1 MRNRPRL
8 NKYERRVVQKQK
20 LEQDLSGAGRY
31 IYQNNTDGDLRLPK
45 PTNEGI
51 TTVGPRNRFEGDS
64 YYMKW
69 VGSPMN
75 MLKLVQVIED
85 ANEKKNKEKQ
95 MNEQK
100 LILDQPDTVTTK
112 GTVERVVVKS
122 EQSPINDSVKTQDV
136 PKDIL
141 LNEDPLD
148 GVEII
153 LG

>member
-1 MRNRPRL
+1 MKYRPRL
-8 NKYERRVVQKQK
+8 NRYERRVAQKEK
-20 LEQDLSGAGRY
+20 LEHDLSGGGKY
-31 IYQNNTDGDLRLPK
+31 IYQNNTDGDLKLPK
-45 PTNEGI
+45 PTQQGI
-51 TTVGPRNRFEGDS
+51 TTVGPRNMFEGDS

-75 MLKLVQVIED
+75 MLRLVQVVED
-85 ANEKKNKEKQ
+85 VNQKKNEEKM

-112 GTVERVVVKS
+112 GTVERVVVNPG
-122 EQSPINDSVKTQDV
+122 QNVINDSVKTQDP